1 MLLKVVP
8 AEGAEGGTTLKNMHV
23 PHFPEM
29 ALFQTELLLPGSGS
43 SSDDSQGRVRV
54 TFKGGERGEKSLSTP
69 TPNGRVTRS
78 LSANGHGGKA
88 EPGLG
93 GTTLDIP
100 LTPDTRGLEE
110 LAVMMHKSPTK
121 GYNMGARCNA
131 WFSERFGYDVV
142 LAYLSEEN
150 WRGVLGTFPPA
161 KHFAHKAYLGSSPW
175 ATATAT
181 ATVRDPWIVIA
192 GFVLVAVLAVVL
204 ELRSGLTVFANKTVQ
219 LVSGALIMGGYLGW
233 FYIRGEQLKNERITF
248 ADAAPY
254 MVVSETSVANVSE
267 RLEGEEMDVRKFRAN
282 VVVEGAETAFEEDFW
297 AELVVGKSE
306 DKKSGVRLLLTANCV
321 RCRSLDV
328 DYATGKMGEGESG
341 KVLKKLMADR
351 RVDSGAKYSPV
362 FGRYGFLDARSDSK
376 TVRVG
381 DEVVVARRM
390 QERSVYGEFPGSF
403 LTLSTVFQKTE
414 NGLTAVSVDWPGL
427 A

>member
-29 ALFQTELLLPGSGS
+29 ALFQTELFLPGF
-43 SSDDSQGRVRV
+43 DEAQGRVRV
-54 TFKGGERGEKSLSTP
+54 TFKGGEKGEKSPSTS

-78 LSANGHGGKA
+78 QSANGHGGKA

-93 GTTLDIP
+93 GTTIDIP

-121 GYNMGARCNA
+121 GYNMGSRYNA

-150 WRGVLGTFPPA
+150 WRGVLGTFSPA

-175 ATATAT
+175 AT
-181 ATVRDPWIVIA
+181 VSDPWIVIV
-192 GFVLVAVLAVVL
+192 GFVIVAVLAVVL
-204 ELRSGLTVFANKTVQ
+204 ELKPGLAVFANRTVQ
-219 LVSGALIMGGYLGW
+219 FVSGALIMGGYLGW
-233 FYIRGEQLKNERITF
+233 FYMKGEQAKRERITF
-248 ADAAPY
+248 ADTAPY

-267 RLEGEEMDVRKFRAN
+267 RLEGGEEMDVRKFRAN

-297 AELVVGKSE
+297 AELVVGESDGKE
-306 DKKSGVRLLLTANCV
+306 SGVRLLLTANCV

-362 FGRYGFLDARSDSK
+362 FGRYGFLDARSDSR

-390 QERSVYGEFPGSF
+390 QERSVYGEFPWVVFNSF
-403 LTLSTVFQKTE
+403 HRVPE
-414 NGLTAVSVDWPGL
+414 NGLTA
-427 A
+427 